1 MGKKKEPEVIVDFTK
16 VKKAQSAVLL
26 GWCPYKTTDKW
37 PTPVS
42 NRVFS
47 MNGAAPTI
55 PAQSNNTVPQVL
67 IEYGQP
73 IKF

>member
-1 MGKKKEPEVIVDFTK
+1 MGKKKDPEVIVDFTQVTK
-16 VKKAQSAVLL
+16 TVRSVLL

-37 PTPVS
+37 PMPVS

-67 IEYGQP
+67 IQYGKT

>member
-1 MGKKKEPEVIVDFTK
+1 MGKLSEPIVLEDFTK
-16 VKKAQSAVLL
+16 GEKTSRCVLL

-42 NRVFS
+42 NRVFAQY
-47 MNGAAPTI
+47 GIAPTI

-67 IEYGQP
+67 VQYGDP